1 MSLAPKT
8 PVGLSNPQR
17 ALAETQTKLPLLFG
31 RPNIDGAFEAA
42 YYTEQLKVRKAFHRG
57 MDLNGHALSGTDR
70 SSISME
76 FNAEDSNPIYSPE
89 CDTVQPKSLRFLCLI
104 RFQ

>member
-1 MSLAPKT
+1 MI
-8 PVGLSNPQR
+8 
-17 ALAETQTKLPLLFG
+17 FG

-42 YYTEQLKVRKAFHRG
+42 YYTDQLKVRDAFHRG

>member
-1 MSLAPKT
+1 MVAGSESSKFRAC
-8 PVGLSNPQR
+8 GSNIYD
-17 ALAETQTKLPLLFG
+17 
-31 RPNIDGAFEAA
+31 PNIDGAFEAA
-42 YYTEQLKVRKAFHRG
+42 YYTDQLKVRKAFHRG

-76 FNAEDSNPIYSPE
+76 FNAADSNPIYSPE
-89 CDTVQPKSLRFLCLI
+89 YDTVQPKSLRFLCLI

>member
-1 MSLAPKT
+1 M
-8 PVGLSNPQR
+8 PV
-17 ALAETQTKLPLLFG
+17 LPFIFG
-31 RPNIDGAFEAA
+31 DYPNIDGAFEAA

-76 FNAEDSNPIYSPE
+76 FNAKDSNPIYSPE

>member
-1 MSLAPKT
+1 MI
-8 PVGLSNPQR
+8 VW
-17 ALAETQTKLPLLFG
+17 KLPSIFG
-31 RPNIDGAFEAA
+31 QFPNIDGAFEAA
-42 YYTEQLKVRKAFHRG
+42 YYTDKLKVRGAFQRG

-76 FNAEDSNPIYSPE
+76 FNADNSNPIYSPE

>member
-1 MSLAPKT
+1 MPRYRAIFTEPPIQFNRQDFSHNVLFAMPK
-8 PVGLSNPQR
+8 
-17 ALAETQTKLPLLFG
+17 
-31 RPNIDGAFEAA
+31 PNIDGAFEAA